1 MRRKWRE
8 AKLVIARNVVTRQ
21 SEKRKFPNMRFLIS
35 SIIVFLIFSTT
46 VSVFGQDKVAAESNR
61 DKERRAKTD
70 PWAEFEEEV
79 DSIHRWDFG
88 INLGAYFPDKYSAN
102 FYNGFPGDANTHGNV
117 NTVNYVLSNKYW
129 YQDIKQLL
137 GASDTVFVAGYPL
150 DMHYQVAFTG
160 GLFIRFNFNRKNGI
174 FLEANYTQLKATD
187 AITLVVDPPSYSTFQ
202 NVRTEPIQGKEARVL
217 IDLGYQRSFPLRS
230 KIYFFLHGG
239 GLMCYTQVIQS
250 IFVVEGKEFNLV
262 NVYGSQGYTPN
273 SNSQSFKI
281 SQNAFGFGTY
291 VGAGAGIPLTDV
303 FGMEPG
309 FSFQYY
315 PTNLEGY
322 PQWKPS
328 FSVYLRILIGA
339 GHTNE

>member
-1 MRRKWRE
+1 
-8 AKLVIARNVVTRQ
+8 
-21 SEKRKFPNMRFLIS
+21 MRFVIS
-35 SIIVFLIFSTT
+35 TLVVLLFFSMA
-46 VSVFGQDKVAAESNR
+46 VSVIGQEKVASESKR
-61 DKERRAKTD
+61 DKERRAETD
-70 PWAEFEEEV
+70 PWAEFEDEV

-88 INLGAYFPDKYSAN
+88 INLGAYFPNKYSAN
-102 FYNGFPGDANTHGNV
+102 FYNGNPGNV
-117 NTVNYVLSNKYW
+117 NTVNYLMSNKYW

-137 GASDTVFVAGYPL
+137 GSSDTVFVAGYPL

-202 NVRTEPIQGKEARVL
+202 NVRTEPVQGKEARVL
-217 IDLGYQRSFPLRS
+217 IDLGYQWSFPLKS
-230 KIYFFLHGG
+230 KIYFFLQGG

-250 IFVVEGKEFNLV
+250 IFVVEGREFNLV

-273 SNSQSFKI
+273 SNSQAYKI
-281 SQNAFGFGTY
+281 SQNAFGFGAFA
-291 VGAGAGIPLTDV
+291 GAGAGIPLNDV

-328 FSVYLRILIGA
+328 FSIYLRILLGA
-339 GHTNE
+339 GQTNK